1 MDEASA
7 SRAAYERV
15 NRILRRFDR
24 AYSSAATQVG
34 LSDSALDVL
43 WALYDAGEGCLQRDI
58 CAFSCL
64 GKQTVNSSVH
74 KLVKEGMLRLEPAQA
89 GRGMRVF
96 LTPACARRT
105 SRRSRRFPQKTRRR
119 RSESPRRTS
128 RSLSA
133 GSPNWPPHRPITRRP
148 GARGRT
154 WQSRYPTTSRTA
166 ACCALRLPPR

>member
-96 LTPACARRT
+96 LTPAGRKLME
-105 SRRSRRFPQKTRRR
+105 SRVIPLCEADFAAFATLSPEDQAAAERVSQAYVEELERRF
-119 RSESPRRTS
+119 SELAAASSDHET
-128 RSLSA
+128 
-133 GSPNWPPHRPITRRP
+133 
-148 GARGRT
+148 ARG
-154 WQSRYPTTSRTA
+154 
-166 ACCALRLPPR
+166 